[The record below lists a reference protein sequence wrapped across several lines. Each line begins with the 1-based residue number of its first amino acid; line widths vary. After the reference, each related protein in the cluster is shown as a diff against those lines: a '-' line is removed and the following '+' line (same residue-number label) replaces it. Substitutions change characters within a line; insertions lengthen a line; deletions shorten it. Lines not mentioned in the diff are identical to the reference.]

1 MEETWQILG
10 VMPSCSDRERM
21 VLEGGLTE
29 SIIVPSLLH
38 PSHLGKR
45 QDSLIEKER
54 AVNFVHF
61 KNN

>member
-1 MEETWQILG
+1 
-10 VMPSCSDRERM
+10 MPSCSDRERM